1 MITLEKFGMFKADLY
16 GDADR
21 SQTDEWCRRWESM
34 RFDRLDSIRILN
46 DEYDHLVDPLGTME
60 EKSAE
65 LVDHPA
71 LPEFELTIS
80 MPVPSVMRN
89 VIRYRKTVLPKTPKR
104 IDGKDGFHIELTPVI
119 DMYMSFFDK
128 DTVDSV
134 STISIA
140 RFYDKDDREVGT
152 GTTDKEFWRRRDRDL
167 SFTIMRD
174 RQRYYEH
181 MRDMRLIYIG
191 IQRAMYNKPEVFIE
205 SAGKHIMFGSGS
217 GGDSQRNKVRV
228 VRTIRM
234 DSEELK
240 RYSAPQR
247 HMSCPCW
254 GVAGHWRR
262 YKSGKEIWIE
272 PYRKG
277 KRRDD
282 SEAYRP
288 KDYNFVKG
296 GETV

>member
-1 MITLEKFGMFKADLY
+1 MIALEKFGMLKTDPY

-21 SQTDEWCRRWESM
+21 AQTDEWCRKWESM

-46 DEYDHLVDPLGTME
+46 DEFDHLVDPLGTME

-65 LVDHPA
+65 LVEHPA
-71 LPEFELTIS
+71 LAEFELTIS
-80 MPVPSVMRN
+80 MPVPSVMKN
-89 VIRYRKTVLPKTPKR
+89 VIRYRKTVLPRTPNR
-104 IDGKDGFHIELTPVI
+104 IEGKDGFHIELTPVI

-128 DTVDSV
+128 DMVDSV

-140 RFYDKDDREVGT
+140 RFYDKDGRQIGT
-152 GTTDKEFWRRRDRDL
+152 GTTDREFWRRRDRDL
-167 SFTIMRD
+167 SFTIMQD
-174 RQRYYEH
+174 QQRYHEH

-205 SAGKHIMFGSGS
+205 STGRRIMSGSGS
-217 GGDSQRNKVRV
+217 GGRRRNKVRV

-234 DSEELK
+234 DGGELR
-240 RYSAPQR
+240 RYSSPQR

-277 KRRDD
+277 KHRDD
-282 SEAYRP
+282 PEKYRP
-288 KDYNFVKG
+288 KDYSFLQE
-296 GETV
+296 GETE